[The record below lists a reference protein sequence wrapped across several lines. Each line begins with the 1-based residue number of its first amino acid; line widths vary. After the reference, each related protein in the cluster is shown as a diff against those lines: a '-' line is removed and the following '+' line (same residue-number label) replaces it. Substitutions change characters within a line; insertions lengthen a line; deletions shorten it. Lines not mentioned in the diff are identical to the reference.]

1 MNRFRTSILTICLIL
16 ISVFPLAET
25 VNAQT
30 PVVHAVLFYSPSC
43 GHCQIIID
51 TVLPELDQK
60 YGSQL
65 VILGVNTYSEEGN
78 TLFTNYVDKFNIPAE
93 NQAVPTLVV
102 GDQYLIGS
110 KDIPELFPG
119 IVEEGLINGGIDWPD
134 IDGIQEF
141 IGAPSTGEVEET
153 PSFNHKLTLWEKFN
167 SDLEGN
173 ILAVVVLAGMLV
185 ALVFA
190 GINLSKG
197 TTLFKKSPPGWLIPL
212 LAAIGI
218 SVAGYLGFVEINQVE
233 AVCGPVGNCNAVQE
247 SEYAILF
254 GILPIGVLGIM
265 GYLVIII
272 IWLASLLDLPDLKR
286 NLNLIFWV
294 VTLFGTLFSIYLTF
308 LEPFVI
314 GATCIW
320 CVSSAVIMTVL
331 FLLATGMLQDPI
343 EEPET

>member
-1 MNRFRTSILTICLIL
+1 MIRIRTSILTICLL
-16 ISVFPLAET
+16 LLSVFPLVNT

-43 GHCQIIID
+43 GHCQTIIE
-51 TVLPELDQK
+51 TVLPELDQQF
-60 YGSQL
+60 GSQL
-65 VILGVNTYSEEGN
+65 VILGINTYSEEGN
-78 TLFTNYVDKFNIPAE
+78 ILYSNFVEMFNIPAE
-93 NQAVPTLVV
+93 GQGVPALVV
-102 GDQYLIGS
+102 GDQYLVGS

-119 IVEEGLINGGIDWPD
+119 IIEEGLINGGIDWPD
-134 IDGIQEF
+134 ITGLQEV
-141 IGAPSTGEVEET
+141 IGAPASAEAEEPAPFSHEV
-153 PSFNHKLTLWEKFN
+153 TLWEKFN

-173 ILAVVVLAGMLV
+173 ILAVVVLAGMLA
-185 ALVFA
+185 ALVVA
-190 GINLSKG
+190 GLNLSKG
-197 TTLFKKSPPGWLIPL
+197 TALTKKTPPGWLIPF
-212 LAAIGI
+212 LAVIGI

-272 IWLASLLDLPDLKR
+272 IWMASLLDLPNMKR

-320 CVSSAVIMTVL
+320 CISSAVIMTIL
-331 FLLATGMLQDPI
+331 FLLATGMLHDPI
-343 EEPET
+343 EDIET